1 MIIGSNFDLS
11 SRVYLDSR
19 QLCNSYADLLENKKN
34 ILYPPGF
41 EVYCFKEKTKYYNA
55 CENIE
60 DKPVW
65 EIVARGRIEDVF
77 IESSTAPSNK
87 DVYWVDTGTIDT
99 LGNQSAHE
107 GIIKELLEIVKNL
120 QKRILALETKIGS
133 GIITPITGDYLQLA
147 DGTNL
152 QLADGTFLELSTGNT
167 LNKNYLQLADGT
179 YLQLADNTFLEIN

>member
-11 SRVYLDSR
+11 SRLYLDSR
-19 QLCNSYADLLENKKN
+19 QICDSYADLIENKNN

-60 DKPVW
+60 DEPVW
-65 EIVARGRIEDVF
+65 EAIAQGSVSEVF
-77 IESSTAPSNK
+77 IESATAPSNK
-87 DVYWVDTGTIDT
+87 DVYWVDIGTIDT

-107 GIIKELLEIVKNL
+107 GIIKELLETIKSL
-120 QKRILALETKIGS
+120 QERVLALEKKVGS
-133 GIITPITGDYLQLA
+133 GIITPISGDYLQLA

-152 QLADGTFLELSTGNT
+152 QLADGTFLEISTGSV
-167 LNKNYLQLADGT
+167 LGKNYLGLADGT
-179 YLQLADNTFLEIN
+179 NLQLADNTFLEIN

>member
-1 MIIGSNFDLS
+1 MIIGSNCDLS

-133 GIITPITGDYLQLA
+133 GIITPTTGDYLQLA

>member
-11 SRVYLDSR
+11 SRLYLDSR
-19 QLCNSYADLLENKKN
+19 QLCDSYADLIENKNN

-65 EIVARGRIEDVF
+65 KEAARGSIAEVF
-77 IESSTAPSNK
+77 IESDTIPENK
-87 DVYWVDTGTIDT
+87 DLYWIDTGTVDT

-107 GIIKELLEIVKNL
+107 GIIKELL
-120 QKRILALETKIGS
+120 
-133 GIITPITGDYLQLA
+133 
-147 DGTNL
+147 
-152 QLADGTFLELSTGNT
+152 
-167 LNKNYLQLADGT
+167 
-179 YLQLADNTFLEIN
+179 